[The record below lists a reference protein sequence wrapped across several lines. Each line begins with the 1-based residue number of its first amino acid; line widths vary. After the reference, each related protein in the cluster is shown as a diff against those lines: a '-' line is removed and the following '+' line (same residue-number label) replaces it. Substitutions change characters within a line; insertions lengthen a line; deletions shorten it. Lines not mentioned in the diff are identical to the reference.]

1 MLNIIKADLFRI
13 FKGKGIYVIIILLL
27 VSAFLSAYSLS
38 PLNMGLNL
46 GSENN
51 SSLYGLT
58 NEEYQELYNIS
69 SIDGT
74 REYLMNHG
82 NYSLDKVNMT
92 KNNNL
97 YYFFIAII
105 IFIIGCDFSNK
116 TIKNTISTNISK
128 RKYYFSKL
136 ILSLAIG
143 TALVFINAIFCHF
156 TNIIINGNYFT
167 SSLSEMF
174 MLIIKQL
181 PLLYSIISLLFMI
194 SVLTRKTSIY
204 NGITIPLV
212 MVFQIILLSAK
223 NVLNLPSWL
232 PNYEWE
238 TAITKL
244 CINPTT
250 TYTLQTYGIW
260 ITIFVIATLIGYNSF
275 KARDI

>member
-1 MLNIIKADLFRI
+1 
-13 FKGKGIYVIIILLL
+13 
-27 VSAFLSAYSLS
+27 
-38 PLNMGLNL
+38 
-46 GSENN
+46 
-51 SSLYGLT
+51 
-58 NEEYQELYNIS
+58 
-69 SIDGT
+69 
-74 REYLMNHG
+74 
-82 NYSLDKVNMT
+82 
-92 KNNNL
+92 
-97 YYFFIAII
+97 
-105 IFIIGCDFSNK
+105 
-116 TIKNTISTNISK
+116 
-128 RKYYFSKL
+128 
-136 ILSLAIG
+136 
-143 TALVFINAIFCHF
+143 
-156 TNIIINGNYFT
+156 
-167 SSLSEMF
+167 MF